1 MERINKLENVM
12 QVESG
17 RPQKKYLVTL
27 TDLETGEILYRW
39 ESYGG
44 IGCSV
49 ERVKSFG
56 AEIEAEHQ
64 VFGWGHPMALW
75 YGLDQ
80 ATKWFQKNGEAFIDT
95 CIATGAIKGDGEA
108 IKKLFKRGV

>member
-1 MERINKLENVM
+1 MERINKLENKM

-17 RPQKKYLVTL
+17 RPQKRYRVTL
-27 TDLETGEILYRW
+27 TDTETGKIMYQW

-56 AEIEAEHQ
+56 AEIEAEHIRE
-64 VFGWGHPMALW
+64 VLRSTGGNRA
-75 YGLDQ
+75 
-80 ATKWFQKNGEAFIDT
+80 EAANILGINRKT
-95 CIATGAIKGDGEA
+95 LLE
-108 IKKLFKRGV
+108 KRKRYRIP